1 MSMKFVSKLKGF
13 ADSVKD
19 DLARRMLENSVYSNR
34 LLFLSTLAQSPLP
47 AGEFARPV
55 HGDVI
60 NAAAGKY
67 VPLYEN
73 DGGHPVA
80 VTVYGH
86 FTGVTG
92 KQIKLGLQ
100 SNKATDAIVDYLS
113 TSVSAPAWGVKRI
126 SDTVILRPNET
137 LYAADARWNTAL
149 RISDFTLVAADKFV
163 PRVFDL
169 ASYLVENNWINKV

>member
-1 MSMKFVSKLKGF
+1 M
-13 ADSVKD
+13 
-19 DLARRMLENSVYSNR
+19 
-34 LLFLSTLAQSPLP
+34 
-47 AGEFARPV
+47 
-55 HGDVI
+55 
-60 NAAAGKY
+60 
-67 VPLYEN
+67 
-73 DGGHPVA
+73 
-80 VTVYGH
+80 TVYGH

-137 LYAADARWNTAL
+137 LYAADARWNTDL
-149 RISDFTLVAADKFV
+149 GISDFALVAADKLV